1 MKSTWK
7 KTAATGALAAILAMT
22 AAGCASN
29 DGEKASGESS
39 SEAQAASTA
48 VEEAVF
54 DATDQGMYV
63 SFEWLQEHLGDVIA
77 VDARSTSTFT
87 QQHIPGA
94 VGLHWTA
101 IANVGVEQG
110 QPGWGELLGGE
121 DIAAAAAQ
129 RGIDGTKPVVVYTDT
144 RDGWGEDGRIYWALR
159 EAGLE
164 DVHILD
170 GGWTCWLTQGG
181 DVTASLH
188 GTDADPIAQVNT
200 AYVKEHM
207 DGAKIVDARLSSE
220 YNGEITMGEAR
231 LGRIPNAVSLPA
243 VDFINED
250 GTVKSDDEIASLV
263 EAAGLSTSDE
273 VIVYCTGGVRAA
285 FVAEILADRG
295 FDDVSVYTAGY
306 SEWAGDESN
315 PIE

>member
-1 MKSTWK
+1 MAKAWK
-7 KTAATGALAAILAMT
+7 KAALAGSLA
-22 AAGCASN
+22 AVLAVSAVGCSST
-29 DGEKASGESS
+29 KASSEGSS
-39 SEAQAASTA
+39 SDNQATAEATAFSAA
-48 VEEAVF
+48 
-54 DATDQGMYV
+54 DQGMYV
-63 SFEWLQEHLGDVIA
+63 DFTWLQEHLNDVVV

-101 IANVGVEQG
+101 IANVEVEQG
-110 QPGWGELLGGE
+110 QPGWAELASGS

-164 DVHILD
+164 DVHILN
-170 GGWTCWLTQGG
+170 GGWTTWLTQGG
-181 DVTASLH
+181 DITTSLK
-188 GTDADPIAQVNT
+188 GNDADPITQVDT
-200 AYVKEHM
+200 TYVKEHM
-207 DGAKIVDARLSSE
+207 NSAKLVDARLTTE
-220 YNGEITMGEAR
+220 YAGEITMGEAR
-231 LGRIPNAVSLPA
+231 EGHIPGAISLPA
-243 VDFINED
+243 VSLINAD
-250 GTVKSDDEIASLV
+250 GTVIADDEIASLIDK
-263 EAAGLSTSDE
+263 AGLSASDE

-285 FVAEILADRG
+285 FVAEILADQG
-295 FDDVSVYTAGY
+295 FENVSVYTAGY